1 MTIDFLRVY
10 RHFGTEAEKI
20 FLGRV
25 VCRGEEYFFEYNS
38 QYLLTR
44 PNPSPF
50 LLRFSSGVQQEKN
63 GRIPSFLLD
72 SLPDGWGRLLMDRE
86 FRRQSIPI
94 QAVTDI
100 DRLCYVGDRA
110 IGALSFDSENNNTA
124 TSEDILKFS
133 DLPLLNKSAHD
144 FYEEESTEI
153 LKSLNN
159 ISSSGGSRPK
169 GNLFFSKDLTQCS
182 ENFQNDY
189 EAWIVKF
196 KTSSTLLS
204 SEEGVCEY
212 IYSLMS
218 KNAGISTADFHLFEL
233 SDHSRLFSTKR
244 FDRDGLRRIF
254 SASIFGLIG
263 ADWREPSLDYEQI
276 IRLCS
281 ALTKSHDQTKEVFR
295 RMIFNLFSGNQDDHS
310 KNWNFLQNDLGNWSL
325 SPAFD
330 TTYSPNRISE
340 HSTSFKGY
348 GKKPPK
354 QTIAELARLSGED
367 KPHKTITEVLDSI
380 SQFPSLAKELAV
392 EKSVQKE
399 ITKTLNDLYQQNKEL
414 LGNL

>member
-1 MTIDFLRVY
+1 MTTNFLRMY
-10 RHFGTEAEKI
+10 RHFGENADKKL
-20 FLGRV
+20 LGQV
-25 VCRGEEYFFEYNS
+25 ACRDEEYFFEYDS
-38 QYLLTR
+38 EYLLSN

-86 FRRQSIPI
+86 FRRLSIPL
-94 QAVTDI
+94 QSVTDI
-100 DRLCYVGDRA
+100 DRLSYVGDRA
-110 IGALSFDSENNNTA
+110 IGALSFESKNKNTV
-124 TSEDILKFS
+124 TSEKALKFS

-144 FYEEESTEI
+144 FYEEKSTEI
-153 LKSLNN
+153 LQSLNN

-169 GNLFFSKDLTQCS
+169 GNLFFSKNLNHCS
-182 ENFQNDY
+182 ENYQENY

-233 SDHSRLFSTKR
+233 SDHSRLFSSKR

-254 SASIFGLIG
+254 STSIFGLIG
-263 ADWREPSLDYEQI
+263 ADWRAPSLDYEQI

-281 ALTKSHDQTKEVFR
+281 SLTKSHKQTKEVFR

-330 TTYSPNRISE
+330 ITFSPNRFYE

-354 QTIAELARLSGED
+354 QTIAELAKLSGED
-367 KPHKTITEVLDSI
+367 KPHIAITAVLDSI
-380 SQFPSLAKELAV
+380 SLFPSLAKELSV
-392 EKSVQKE
+392 KKSVQKE
-399 ITKTLNDLYQQNKEL
+399 ITKTLNELYQQNKEL
-414 LGNL
+414 LELN